1 MPLALDMS
9 VTLSTSFV
17 FSGYWMELTETVSMT
32 TCALL
37 CAMCEVSRSV
47 HISCCMGL
55 FIKVESKV
63 TFTCRK
69 TNVV

>member
-17 FSGYWMELTETVSMT
+17 FSGYWMGLTETVSMT

-37 CAMCEVSRSV
+37 RTMCEVESFCPYQLLHGAV
-47 HISCCMGL
+47 HKG
-55 FIKVESKV
+55 
-63 TFTCRK
+63 RK
-69 TNVV
+69 